1 MAIGTKELM
10 AENRT
15 IQVNGN
21 IEPSINRLVNA
32 MLNNT
37 GTTVSAYIRKLII
50 ADLMDKGLLA
60 QEELLEIVN

>member
-1 MAIGTKELM
+1 M

-21 IEPSINRLVNA
+21 IEPSINKLVNA
-32 MLNNT
+32 MLDNT
-37 GTTVSAYIRKLII
+37 GTSVSAYIRKLII